1 LSNMQS
7 HPPRISVVIPAYGR
21 TELLRKALLSLF
33 GQDLPGIDLEIIV
46 VDSSPND
53 SNVVLVRELA
63 SQAPCLLQCLTKKP
77 EGPGPSRNLGVS
89 HARAEFIAF
98 MDSDCEAAPGWLR
111 QGLAAFREGI
121 GIVQGKTL
129 PDPAARRGIF
139 FHYIAIEQE
148 SFLYE
153 TANIFYRRDALDQA
167 GGFPSDLTPNAETPM
182 GSEDTEIAWR
192 VLRRGWKSCFCP
204 EALVYHAVFPASI
217 WKWLFIRRLFIFP
230 RLMKAVPELRR
241 HMVCFYFLDPG
252 QALFVVFAAGIL
264 LGFLHP
270 SAFLL
275 CLPYGVFRAMEP
287 TMTLKGVLR
296 PLRII
301 PYLVRDL
308 ISFLILLSGSL
319 KFRSLLL

>member
-1 LSNMQS
+1 MDS
-7 HPPRISVVIPAYGR
+7 HPTRISVVIPAYGR
-21 TELLRKALLSLF
+21 PELLRKALLSLF
-33 GQDLPGIDLEIIV
+33 AQDLPGIDYEIIV

-53 SNVVLVRELA
+53 ANVALVRELA

-89 HARAEFIAF
+89 QARAEFIAF
-98 MDSDCEAAPGWLR
+98 MDSDCEATPGWLR
-111 QGLAAFREGI
+111 QGLDAFREGI

-129 PDPAARRGIF
+129 PDPAVRRGIF
-139 FHYIAIEQE
+139 VHYLAIEQE

-153 TANIFYRRDALDQA
+153 TANIFYRREALDQA

-192 VLRRGWKSCFCP
+192 VLRHGWKSCFCP

-230 RLMKAVPELRR
+230 RLMKVVPELRR
-241 HMVCFYFLDPG
+241 HMVCSYFLDRG
-252 QALFVVFAAGIL
+252 QALFVVFAAGTI

-270 SAFLL
+270 SALAL
-275 CLPYGVFRAMEP
+275 CLPYAVFRALEP
-287 TMTLKGVLR
+287 TVALRGILR
-296 PLRII
+296 PLRIF
-301 PYLVRDL
+301 PYLARDA
-308 ISFLILLSGSL
+308 ISLLILIGGSL
-319 KFRSLLL
+319 RFGSLLL